1 MVIGWSQFYT
11 ELSPIN
17 KNHIIGNWTKNTEKQ
32 FRRKEERH
40 MANKNTEI
48 NPISFASIIKK

>member
-32 FRRKEERH
+32 FRRKEERQ
-40 MANKNTEI
+40 MANKNRNQSNLI
-48 NPISFASIIKK
+48 CIHN